1 MTGVMTPEVHY
12 AVCLLKVLTSTPGN
26 QLRSAH
32 GSAASPNSNC
42 LTSLDYVCSFVRSC
56 VCITNKSGNLNKKQR
71 RGNTTQ
77 HGHLRSLMMRAGQK
91 KKLFERNADRILF
104 MPTHAWYFI
113 QQIMLNKSW
122 VRVWLARR
130 EQRNAKLSIQKSTA
144 SLLVM
149 RTFSNSRLQEMTT
162 YWTYPRTRRG
172 SVWGFVYSPVSL
184 VWLHSCKNLK
194 NMKECWLMHNKQ
206 EELNPEHVLL
216 KLSWTPVTQI
226 YHIQI
231 LHWLH
236 VPQSE
241 ERCSVSA
248 TFKCICLKY

>member
-1 MTGVMTPEVHY
+1 MH
-12 AVCLLKVLTSTPGN
+12 
-26 QLRSAH
+26 
-32 GSAASPNSNC
+32 
-42 LTSLDYVCSFVRSC
+42 
-56 VCITNKSGNLNKKQR
+56 
-71 RGNTTQ
+71 
-77 HGHLRSLMMRAGQK
+77 AGQK
-91 KKLFERNADRILF
+91 KKLFKRNTDQILF

-122 VRVWLARR
+122 LHVYWQEGNRSMPSLAFI
-130 EQRNAKLSIQKSTA
+130 KYSTA

-149 RTFSNSRLQEMTT
+149 STFSNSRLQEMTT

-172 SVWGFVYSPVSL
+172 SVWGLVYSPVSL
-184 VWLHSCKNLK
+184 VWLHSCKNLR

-236 VPQSE
+236 VPKSE
-241 ERCSVSA
+241 ERYSVSA
-248 TFKCICLKY
+248 TFKCICLRY